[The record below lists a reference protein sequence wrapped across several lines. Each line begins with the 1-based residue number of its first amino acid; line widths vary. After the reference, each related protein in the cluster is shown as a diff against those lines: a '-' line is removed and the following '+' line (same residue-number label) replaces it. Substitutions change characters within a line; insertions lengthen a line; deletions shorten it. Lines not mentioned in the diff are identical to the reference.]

1 MFKQIW
7 QKRLVWGKVLIV
19 GLVVLAIAASV
30 YTATAAGQ
38 VSDQETLVLGQTEF
52 SPGTPAALRVV
63 VRDFKT
69 TKPVANAV
77 VAVKM
82 QPQAGGKA
90 LTLYEGRTDDAG
102 TAQVQFTVPEGVD
115 PQQTLVVE
123 TRSSKGTDRVEQA
136 VRVERDYKLLL
147 TTDKPLYQPGQ
158 TIHIRALALSTA
170 DLRAACSGD
179 GDCPTVEF
187 TIEDPKGNKLLR
199 ETATPSEYGI
209 SDLDFTLAETVNSG
223 LYKITALMGETESE
237 RTATVKPYVLPK
249 FQVALETERAYYLP
263 GQTVRGTVR
272 ADYFFGKPVA
282 GGEVRMRGYI
292 YAVEREEVLDLRGE
306 TDEAGRYEFEFDLP
320 QFFVGG
326 QLEGEQAAFGLEV
339 TVIDQAEHAEAIAQ
353 TVPVAQEPILI
364 EAVAESGTLRPG
376 VENIVY
382 LLTAYPDGAPAERTL
397 VVATSVADA
406 TELTS
411 GRHGLA
417 EFRFTPQQGTAR
429 LSIAAQDAQGNSVS
443 RILELQ
449 SEWTPETVLL
459 RPERAAYQVGE
470 TMHLDAFTSPPSVP
484 PGRGE
489 ERGVDAVYLD
499 IIKEGQTIS
508 TRALEVQNGR
518 AQADVDL
525 DETLFGTLTIHAYK
539 ILSDGTI
546 VRDTRLVVVTPSE
559 GIELA
564 VTSDQETYRPGDLAT
579 VAFRATKAGQ
589 PLQSAIGVSIVD
601 ESVFALAEQ
610 EAGFARL
617 YFLLEKELLEPRYQ
631 ITGLTLPDL
640 TAPLPV
646 EAEVREAQDRTAKAA
661 LAQSLVLSAVE
672 GSPTDRRSVINS
684 RPQKIQAVK
693 TRQASYFQT
702 LAQGFG
708 GALVLVSLAMGVIA
722 LVVLWRR
729 RVLGRTLLLTV
740 LTVLALIGLLSLL
753 PGPPWRG
760 GASLLDKLEYY
771 LSEGMGSWVL
781 LLISLGLAAL
791 IGLIVHAWR
800 GRDEGLKYAFVLM
813 LAYAVLLPLTI
824 NAVNRGDWSPSDAWV
839 LTLGLSLLLI
849 PVSFL
854 LRGIGFGVERRGWL
868 AAAGVGAGLLL
879 FTPLLLFPI
888 LAVGGMGASAPQ
900 NQLLGLGDRG
910 GPMVIEERVVV
921 EKEVMVEKPMMATPM
936 PAPSVEA
943 GGPQAQEAP
952 RLRQFFP
959 ETLYWNPQ
967 AITDGSGFVELEIPM
982 ADSITTWRLSALASS
997 QGGDLGSVTAGL
1009 RVFQDFFVDLDLP
1022 LYLTQ
1027 NDEVAVPVAV
1037 YNYLPEPQRVRLELE
1052 PADWY
1057 ELQEI
1062 DVRAVQPARPNEKEI
1077 IIGENDV
1084 EVVYFRIKARQ
1095 FGTQALQVTAW
1106 GEQPALSGAE
1116 GMSDAIRREVRVM
1129 PDGKEFQFAITDR
1142 LEESTR
1148 QVINLP
1154 TDVIPGTARIE
1165 VKVYPGFV
1173 SQVVEGIGGLLR
1185 MPFG

>member
-1 MFKQIW
+1 MFKQMW

-19 GLVVLAIAASV
+19 GLVVLAIVASV
-30 YTATAAGQ
+30 YTGTAAGQ
-38 VSDQETLVLGQTEF
+38 VSDQETLVLGQTEL
-52 SPGTPAALRVV
+52 SPGAAAALRVV

-69 TKPVANAV
+69 AQPVSNAV

-82 QPQAGGKA
+82 QPQAGGDV
-90 LTLYEGRTDDAG
+90 LTLYEGRTDTAG
-102 TAQVQFTVPEGVD
+102 TAQVQFTVPDGVD

-123 TRSSKGTDRVEQA
+123 TRSGKGKDRVEQA

-170 DLRAACSGD
+170 DLRAACSSGD
-179 GDCPTVEF
+179 DCPSVEF

-209 SDLDFTLAETVNSG
+209 SDLDFALAETVNSG

-237 RTATVKPYVLPK
+237 RTVTVKPYVLPK
-249 FQVALETERAYYLP
+249 FEVALETERAYYLP

-306 TDEAGRYEFEFDLP
+306 TDEDGRYEFEFDLP
-320 QFFVGG
+320 EFFVGG
-326 QLEGEQAAFGLEV
+326 QLESEQATFGLEV

-353 TVPVAQEPILI
+353 ALPVAQEPILI

-382 LLTAYPDGAPAERTL
+382 LLTAYPDGAPAECALTVEVSGQR
-397 VVATSVADA
+397 A
-406 TELTS
+406 ELTS

-417 EFRFTPQQGTAR
+417 ELRFTPQQGTAR
-429 LSIAAQDAQGNSVS
+429 LSIAAQDAQGNSAS
-443 RILELQ
+443 RTLELQ
-449 SEWTPETVLL
+449 SEWAAETVLL
-459 RPERAAYQVGE
+459 RPERAAYQIGE
-470 TMHLDAFTSPPSVP
+470 TMHLDALTSVP
-484 PGRGE
+484 SG
-489 ERGVDAVYLD
+489 AVYLD

-508 TRALEVQNGR
+508 TRALEVENGR

-525 DETLFGTLTIHAYK
+525 DETLFGTLALHAYK
-539 ILSDGTI
+539 ILSDGSI
-546 VRDTRLVVVTPSE
+546 VRDTRLVVVTPAE

-579 VAFRATKAGQ
+579 VAFQATKDGQ

-631 ITGLTLPDL
+631 IKGLSLPDL
-640 TAPLPV
+640 TLPPPV

-661 LAQSLVLSAVE
+661 LSQSL
-672 GSPTDRRSVINS
+672 PTDSRSVINS

-693 TRQASYFQT
+693 ARQKSYFQT
-702 LAQGFG
+702 LAQGFSG
-708 GALVLVSLAMGVIA
+708 VLVLVSLAMGGIA
-722 LVVLWRR
+722 LGVLWRR
-729 RVLGRTLLLTV
+729 RMLGRTLLLTV
-740 LTVLALIGLLSLL
+740 LIVLALIGLLSLL

-760 GASLLDKLEYY
+760 SASLLDKLGYY
-771 LSEGMGSWVL
+771 LSEGVGSWVL
-781 LLISLGLAAL
+781 LLIPLGLAAL

-800 GRDEGLKYAFVLM
+800 SRDEGLKYAFLLVL
-813 LAYAVLLPLTI
+813 ACGVLLPLTI
-824 NAVNRGDWSPSDAWV
+824 NAASQGGWSPSDAWV

-849 PVSFL
+849 PISFL
-854 LRGIGFGVERRGWL
+854 LRGIGFGMERRGWL

-879 FTPLLLFPI
+879 FMPLLLVPV
-888 LAVGGMGASAPQ
+888 LAVGGIGAAPQ
-900 NQLLGLGDRG
+900 ADVPFLGDMEVRQ
-910 GPMVIEERVVV
+910 VVV
-921 EKEVMVEKPMMATPM
+921 EKEVVVEKAVMPTPM
-936 PAPSVEA
+936 PAPPGEA
-943 GGPQAQEAP
+943 GGLQAQEAP

-1052 PADWY
+1052 LADWY

-1062 DVRAVQPARPNEKEI
+1062 DVRAEQPARPNEKEI

-1106 GEQPALSGAE
+1106 GEK
-1116 GMSDAIRREVRVM
+1116 MSDAIRREVRVM
-1129 PDGKEFQFAITDR
+1129 PDGKEFQFALTDR

-1148 QVINLP
+1148 QVVSLP

>member
-1 MFKQIW
+1 MFEQIW
-7 QKRLVWGKVLIV
+7 QRRLVWGKVLIV
-19 GLVVLAIAASV
+19 ALVVLAIAASV
-30 YTATAAGQ
+30 YTGTAAGQ

-52 SPGTPAALRVV
+52 SPGAPAALRVV

-69 TKPVANAV
+69 TQPVADAV

-82 QPQAGGKA
+82 QPQSGGKA
-90 LTLYEGRTDDAG
+90 LTLYEGRTDAAG
-102 TAQVQFTVPEGVD
+102 TAQVQFTVPDGVD

-123 TRSSKGTDRVEQA
+123 TRSGKGKDRVEQA

-170 DLRAACSGD
+170 DLRAACSSGD
-179 GDCPTVEF
+179 DCPSVEF

-199 ETATPSEYGI
+199 ETARPSEYGI
-209 SDLDFTLAETVNSG
+209 SALDFTLADTVNSG
-223 LYKITALMGETESE
+223 LYKIVAQIGDTESE
-237 RTATVKPYVLPK
+237 RTVTVKPYVLPK
-249 FQVALETERAYYLP
+249 FQVVLDTERAYYLP

-292 YAVEREEVLDLRGE
+292 YAVEREEVLDLQGE

-320 QFFVGG
+320 EFFVGG

-353 TVPVAQEPILI
+353 TLPVAQEPILI

-382 LLTAYPDGAPAERTL
+382 LLTAYLDGAPAECALTVEVGGQR
-397 VVATSVADA
+397 

-417 EFRFTPQQGTAR
+417 EFRFTPQVGTAY
-429 LSIAAQDAQGNSVS
+429 LSITAQDAQGDQAF
-443 RILELQ
+443 RGLELQ
-449 SEWTPETVLL
+449 SERAAQTVLL

-470 TMHLDAFTSPPSVP
+470 TMHLDAFTSVPS
-484 PGRGE
+484 G
-489 ERGVDAVYLD
+489 AVYLD

-508 TRALEVQNGR
+508 TRALEVQAGR

-525 DETLFGTLTIHAYK
+525 DETLFGTLTLHAYK
-539 ILSDGTI
+539 ILSDGSI
-546 VRDTRLVVVTPSE
+546 VRDTRLVVVMPAE

-564 VTSDQETYRPGDLAT
+564 VTSDQDTYRPGDLAK
-579 VAFRATKAGQ
+579 VAFQATKDGQ

-631 ITGLTLPDL
+631 IRGLTLPDL
-640 TAPLPV
+640 TAPPPV

-661 LAQSLVLSAVE
+661 LAQSLVLSAASLRAE
-672 GSPTDRRSVINS
+672 GLPADRRSVINS
-684 RPQKIQAVK
+684 RPQKMQAVQ
-693 TRQASYFQT
+693 TRQKGYFQT
-702 LAQGFG
+702 LAKWFS
-708 GALVLVSLAMGVIA
+708 GALVLVSLAIGVIA
-722 LVVLWRR
+722 LGVLWRR
-729 RVLGRTLLLTV
+729 RVLGRTLLLAV
-740 LTVLALIGLLSLL
+740 VIVLALVGLAALL
-753 PGPPWRG
+753 AAVNGW
-760 GASLLDKLEYY
+760 ALL
-771 LSEGMGSWVL
+771 L
-781 LLISLGLAAL
+781 LLIPPGLAAL
-791 IGLIVHAWR
+791 IGLVVYAWR
-800 GRDEGLKYAFVLM
+800 GRDEGLKYAFVLL
-813 LAYAVLLPLTI
+813 LACVVLLALTV
-824 NAVNRGDWSPSDAWV
+824 NAADKGSWSPSDTMM

-854 LRGIGFGVERRGWL
+854 LRGIGFGVERQGWL

-879 FTPLLLFPI
+879 ITPLFLIQPL
-888 LAVGGMGASAPQ
+888 GMMGASAPVPFAAQ
-900 NQLLGLGDRG
+900 
-910 GPMVIEERVVV
+910 MEEVAERKVLDVVL
-921 EKEVMVEKPMMATPM
+921 EKEAIPTMM
-936 PAPSVEA
+936 PAPPGEA
-943 GGPQAQEAP
+943 GGLQAQEAP

-967 AITDGSGFVELEIPM
+967 AITDEGGFVELEIPM

-1037 YNYLPEPQRVRLELE
+1037 YNYLPEPQRVLLELE
-1052 PADWY
+1052 LAEWY

-1062 DVRAVQPARPNEKEI
+1062 DVRAEQPARPNEKEI

-1084 EVVYFRIKARQ
+1084 EVVYFRIKALR

-1106 GEQPALSGAE
+1106 GEQ
-1116 GMSDAIRREVRVM
+1116 MSDAIRREVRVM
-1129 PDGKEFQFAITDR
+1129 PDGKEFQLALTDT
-1142 LEESTR
+1142 LKESTR
-1148 QVINLP
+1148 QVVSLP
-1154 TDVIPGTARIE
+1154 TEVIPGTARIE